1 VPATRSSSLWRV
13 RSRRSLPAA
22 ALLLLLALLALGC
35 GSGGTTVGGGN
46 EAAPKT
52 PAGVQVAAFDPRDKP
67 LGCLASKG
75 VEAQKDA
82 RQTDRLDI
90 LPATSGAYV
99 EFAATPAEAQGRQ
112 IRNEAPGAE
121 VIGPHLLTVGHL
133 GDDELRAI
141 ETCLQAQ
148 GSRY

>member
-1 VPATRSSSLWRV
+1 M
-13 RSRRSLPAA
+13 A
-22 ALLLLLALLALGC
+22 ALLLLCALFAIGC
-35 GSGGTTVGGGN
+35 GSGGTIVGGGN
-46 EAAPKT
+46 E
-52 PAGVQVAAFDPRDKP
+52 PAGGGAVPAGSQPAAFDPRDAP
-67 LGCLASKG
+67 LGCLSGKG
-75 VEAQKDA
+75 IESVKDE

-90 LPATSGAYV
+90 MPAASGAYV

-121 VIGPHLLTVGHL
+121 VIGPHLLTVGDL
-133 GDDELRAI
+133 TDDQLKAI

>member
-1 VPATRSSSLWRV
+1 M
-13 RSRRSLPAA
+13 RSRRLPPAA
-22 ALLLLLALLALGC
+22 LALLLALLALAAAGC

-46 EAAPKT
+46 EAAPASST
-52 PAGVQVAAFDPRDKP
+52 PAGVQAAAFDPRDAP

-75 VEAQKDA
+75 IEVEKDA

-90 LPATSGAYV
+90 LPPSSGAYV
-99 EFAATPAEAQGRQ
+99 EFAATAAEAQGRQ

-121 VIGPHLLTVGHL
+121 VIGPHLLTVGRL
-133 GDDELRAI
+133 PDDELRAI

>member
-1 VPATRSSSLWRV
+1 M
-13 RSRRSLPAA
+13 RSRRSPLA
-22 ALLLLLALLALGC
+22 ALPLLLALFALGC

-46 EAAPKT
+46 E
-52 PAGVQVAAFDPRDKP
+52 PAGGGAIPAGARPAAFDPRDAP
-67 LGCLASKG
+67 LGCLDAKG
-75 VEAQKDA
+75 IKSVKDP

-90 LPATSGAYV
+90 LPASSGAYV

-121 VIGPHLLTVGHL
+121 VIGPHLLTVGQL

-141 ETCLQAQ
+141 ESCLQAQ

>member
-1 VPATRSSSLWRV
+1 M
-13 RSRRSLPAA
+13 A
-22 ALLLLLALLALGC
+22 ALPLLLALLAAGC

-46 EAAPKT
+46 QAAPATST
-52 PAGVQVAAFDPRDKP
+52 PAGVQAAAFDPRDAP

-75 VEAQKDA
+75 IQSQKDA

-90 LPATSGAYV
+90 LPASSGAYV

-112 IRNEAPGAE
+112 LRNEAPGAE
-121 VIGPHLLTVGHL
+121 IIGPHLLTVGHL
-133 GDDELRAI
+133 TDDQLKSI

>member
-1 VPATRSSSLWRV
+1 M
-13 RSRRSLPAA
+13 RSRLLSALVLLPV
-22 ALLLLLALLALGC
+22 LLAIGC

-46 EAAPKT
+46 EPAAGAAT
-52 PAGVQVAAFDPRDKP
+52 PAGVQPAAFDPRDAP
-67 LGCLASKG
+67 LGCLHGKG
-75 VEAQKDA
+75 VEAEKDA
-82 RQTDRLDI
+82 KQTDRLVI
-90 LPATSGAYV
+90 LPATGGAYV

-121 VIGPHLLTVGHL
+121 VIGPHLLTAGHL

-141 ETCLQAQ
+141 ESCLQAQ

>member
-1 VPATRSSSLWRV
+1 M
-13 RSRRSLPAA
+13 RSRRPPLAALSLP
-22 ALLLLLALLALGC
+22 LALIALAASGC

-46 EAAPKT
+46 TAARATST
-52 PAGVQVAAFDPRDKP
+52 PAGVQAAAFDPRDAP
-67 LGCLASKG
+67 LGCLAAKG
-75 VEAQKDA
+75 VRADKDA
-82 RQTDRLDI
+82 RATDRLDI

-112 IRNEAPGAE
+112 LRNEAPGAE
-121 VIGPHLLTVGHL
+121 VIGPHMLTVGTL
-133 GDDELRAI
+133 GDAELRAI

>member
-1 VPATRSSSLWRV
+1 M
-13 RSRRSLPAA
+13 RSRLLPA
-22 ALLLLLALLALGC
+22 LALLPVLLAIGC

-46 EAAPKT
+46 EPAADGST
-52 PAGVQVAAFDPRDKP
+52 PAGAQPAAFDPRDEP
-67 LGCLASKG
+67 LGCILGKG
-75 VEAQKDA
+75 LSAEKDA

-133 GDDELRAI
+133 DDDQLRAI
-141 ETCLQAQ
+141 ESCLQAQ

>member
-1 VPATRSSSLWRV
+1 M
-13 RSRRSLPAA
+13 RSRRSPLA
-22 ALLLLLALLALGC
+22 ALSLLLALVALAAAGC

-46 EAAPKT
+46 EPAARGST
-52 PAGVQVAAFDPRDKP
+52 PAGAQPAAFDPRDAP

-75 VEAQKDA
+75 IASEKDA
-82 RQTDRLDI
+82 RQTDRLDVM
-90 LPATSGAYV
+90 PAAAGAYV

-121 VIGPHLLTVGHL
+121 VIGPHLLTVGRL
-133 GDDELRAI
+133 PDDELRAI

>member
-1 VPATRSSSLWRV
+1 M
-13 RSRRSLPAA
+13 RSRRSPLA
-22 ALLLLLALLALGC
+22 ALPLLLALLAIGC

-46 EAAPKT
+46 EPATGGAI
-52 PAGVQVAAFDPRDKP
+52 PAGAQPAAFDPRDAP
-67 LGCLASKG
+67 LGCLRGKG
-75 VEAQKDA
+75 IESVKDP
-82 RQTDRLDI
+82 RQADRLDI
-90 LPATSGAYV
+90 MPASSGAYV

-121 VIGPHLLTVGHL
+121 VIGPHLLTVGRL
-133 GDDELRAI
+133 TDDQLKAI

>member
-1 VPATRSSSLWRV
+1 M
-13 RSRRSLPAA
+13 RSRRSPLA
-22 ALLLLLALLALGC
+22 ALPLLLALFAFGC

-46 EAAPKT
+46 EAAPSAVT
-52 PAGVQVAAFDPRDKP
+52 PAGAQAAAFDPRDAP
-67 LGCLASKG
+67 LGCLQGKG
-75 VEAQKDA
+75 IESVKDE

-90 LPATSGAYV
+90 MPASSGAYV

-133 GDDELRAI
+133 TDDQLKSI

>member
-1 VPATRSSSLWRV
+1 M
-13 RSRRSLPAA
+13 RSRLLPAL
-22 ALLLLLALLALGC
+22 ALLPLLLAIGC

-46 EAAPKT
+46 EPASDAST
-52 PAGVQVAAFDPRDKP
+52 PAGAQPAAFDPRDAP
-67 LGCLASKG
+67 LGCLQSKG
-75 VEAQKDA
+75 IQSEKDP
-82 RQTDRLDI
+82 RQTDRLVI
-90 LPATSGAYV
+90 MPATSGAYV

-121 VIGPHLLTVGHL
+121 VIGPHLLTVGRL
-133 GDDELRAI
+133 PDDQLRSI

>member
-1 VPATRSSSLWRV
+1 M
-13 RSRRSLPAA
+13 RSRRSPLA
-22 ALLLLLALLALGC
+22 ALPLLLALFAFGC

-46 EAAPKT
+46 EAAGGGAI
-52 PAGVQVAAFDPRDKP
+52 PAGSQPAAFDPRDAP
-67 LGCLASKG
+67 LGCLHAKG
-75 VEAQKDA
+75 IESVKDA

-90 LPATSGAYV
+90 MPASSGASV

-133 GDDELRAI
+133 TDDQLKSI